1 MRIGSILVTLVGLGI
16 AGGAVWV
23 AKEYMDDASGAAS
36 AAVDAAIEEKPTV
49 DILVMRAEVLYGG
62 TN

>member
-1 MRIGSILVTLVGLGI
+1 
-16 AGGAVWV
+16 
-23 AKEYMDDASGAAS
+23 MDDASGAAS